1 MLASPESALGI
12 LVILR
17 GASASHFD
25 AAQLELAS
33 AFAEQTALAVR
44 LAEDRRALNELAVL
58 SDRDRIVRDLHD
70 HVIQQLFAH
79 GLSLHGVH
87 QRARSPELQRQLAA
101 MIDDVHDVVGEIRS
115 AIFHLHVGGPEG
127 STQLRRRL
135 HQAIDGLTADSGL
148 QTTVRMNGPIG
159 VVSAQLAE
167 HAEAVVREALSNAVR
182 HAQASSVTV
191 TVTAED
197 ELVIEVVDD
206 GSGIPES
213 VVTSGLRN
221 LHERAV
227 TANGEF
233 AVRWYGADLVG
244 AVRLI

>member
-1 MLASPESALGI
+1 M
-12 LVILR
+12 
-17 GASASHFD
+17 
-25 AAQLELAS
+25 
-33 AFAEQTALAVR
+33 
-44 LAEDRRALNELAVL
+44 L

-87 QRARSPELQRQLAA
+87 QRARSPELQRRLAA
-101 MIDDVHDVVGEIRS
+101 MIDDVHD
-115 AIFHLHVGGPEG
+115 
-127 STQLRRRL
+127 
-135 HQAIDGLTADSGL
+135 
-148 QTTVRMNGPIG
+148 
-159 VVSAQLAE
+159 
-167 HAEAVVREALSNAVR
+167 VVREALSNAVR

-233 AVRWYGADLVG
+233 AVRSPGGWYGADLVG